1 MNIPNSKKYLIPA
14 VVGFLLAIGL
24 TCYFFFSSVSTL
36 KETHYLYI
44 DENDTQ
50 DSVIAKLK
58 PIASPAGMTGLQT
71 LFRHGDYAD
80 HIKTGRYAIRPWRG
94 CRQNLPAF
102 EEWSA
107 REYETHHTRGAYNG
121 STCRHTG

>member
-80 HIKTGRYAIRPWRG
+80 HIKTGRYAIRP
-94 CRQNLPAF
+94 A
-102 EEWSA
+102 
-107 REYETHHTRGAYNG
+107 
-121 STCRHTG
+121 